1 MAGVTEQV
9 VLQRIAAVTILI
21 IELQTTVLKGGRV
34 FHENK
39 ADCKT
44 DVKPRSTQ
52 SQSPKDSCRQLL
64 SGERASGYL
73 PPWSSANSMAGTE
86 MKLQKNTHQASKT
99 EDPKKMANYQRVV
112 FMDYRLR

>member
-9 VLQRIAAVTILI
+9 VLQWIAAVTILI

-39 ADCKT
+39 ADCKSN
-44 DVKPRSTQ
+44 VKPRSTQ
-52 SQSPKDSCRQLL
+52 SPKGASCRQLL

-86 MKLQKNTHQASKT
+86 MKLQKNIHQASQT